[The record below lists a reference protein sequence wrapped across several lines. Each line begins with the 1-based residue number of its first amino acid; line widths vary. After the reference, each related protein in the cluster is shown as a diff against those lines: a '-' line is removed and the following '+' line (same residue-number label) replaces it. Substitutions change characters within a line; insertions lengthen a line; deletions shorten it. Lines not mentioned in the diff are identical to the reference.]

1 MIRAPWSRDRIRI
14 RVYTVPPPPAPDL
27 LAESARQAALAKGL
41 AGVLLTQTGTAAA
54 WPDPYG
60 PDRLVFGPGPR

>member
-14 RVYTVPPPPAPDL
+14 RVYAVPLPAPDL
-27 LAESARQAALAKGL
+27 LAESARQAALAEGL
-41 AGVLLTQTGTAAA
+41 AGVLLTRTGTAAA

-60 PDRLVFGPGPR
+60 PDPVVFGPGPR